1 MSLSIERTLG
11 PVTYPQSPVAPHGAR
26 FQSDVVALPTR
37 SPMVCAEVAVLFM
50 LCMADGLSSAWLFH
64 MGFATE
70 ANPVLRG
77 AAEAGTVPF
86 LLAKSVSFVPALIAS
101 EWWRRQR
108 PTLVPKILR
117 GVIAAYIAIFTTSVA
132 GQFIG

>member
-11 PVTYPQSPVAPHGAR
+11 PVTYPQPKAAPQAAR
-26 FQSDVVALPTR
+26 LQPDAVSLPTR
-37 SPMVCAEVAVLFM
+37 SPLLSTEVAVLFV

-64 MGFATE
+64 IGFATE

-77 AAEAGTVPF
+77 AAEAGTGPF
-86 LLAKSVSFVPALIAS
+86 LLAKLVSFMPALIAS

-117 GVIAAYIAIFTTSVA
+117 GVIAAYITIFVTSVA
-132 GQFIG
+132 GQFVR